1 MAYYGVQEF
10 NRPVEA
16 RNDVTSLPGY
26 DRLSTIN
33 KARLQQAE
41 AIADA
46 VVAASR
52 GIAKLAAWLYA
63 PVQRWLAERTVRNEL
78 MALDDRTLADIG
90 LTRGD
95 IPQVAAG
102 LWVPEN
108 RVAPAQYAAP
118 KQPVNVNKPQIA
130 A

>member
-1 MAYYGVQEF
+1 MTTKTQHFMTRIELSERDKALMARG
-10 NRPVEA
+10 
-16 RNDVTSLPGY
+16 
-26 DRLSTIN
+26 
-33 KARLQQAE
+33 E

-46 VVAASR
+46 FA
-52 GIAKLAAWLYA
+52 GIARVIRTLADKLSA
-63 PVQRWLAERTVRNEL
+63 PIKNWAVERATRDEL
-78 MALDDRTLADIG
+78 MNLDDRTLADIG

-108 RVAPAQYAAP
+108 RLAQIRAAKPAPAS
-118 KQPVNVNKPQIA
+118 NVNNRPQVA

>member
-1 MAYYGVQEF
+1 MAFDSTPEF
-10 NRPVEA
+10 T
-16 RNDVTSLPGY
+16 VTSTGY
-26 DRLSTIN
+26 RLTARD
-33 KARLQQAE
+33 KALMARGE
-41 AIADA
+41 HIADA
-46 VVAASR
+46 VVGFTNAVRTIAA
-52 GIAKLAAWLYA
+52 KLYA
-63 PVQRWLAERTVRNEL
+63 PVKAWAVERGTRDEL

-108 RVAPAQYAAP
+108 RLAQIRTAAP
-118 KQPVNVNKPQIA
+118 QRASNVNNRPQVA